1 MTVTASEAVMALAVA
16 VETWGGKRRTPP
28 AVDLYGSDGLTGC
41 ALEVLGLRDL
51 VPYAGRDHRAALW
64 HVCHTAPALGEA
76 LGAQA
81 RDLLSYAQE
90 LEVAGHPWHFCLA
103 RARGKLADLMIEQ
116 VLAEETTRADVA
128 PVTAE
133 QVTLPD
139 TVQVVHLARP
149 RDDGREPCPARSP
162 AIQLAANFA
171 VSFGCGEVAGHA
183 DLLGSPYHAWLL
195 TWG

>member
-1 MTVTASEAVMALAVA
+1 VTVTRQEAVMALAAA

-28 AVDLYGSDGLTGC
+28 AADLYGTDGLTGC

-51 VPYAGRDHRAALW
+51 VPHAGRDHRAALW

-81 RDLLSYAQE
+81 GDLLNYAQE
-90 LEVAGHPWHFCLA
+90 LEVAGHPWQFCLS
-103 RARGKLADLMIEQ
+103 RARSR
-116 VLAEETTRADVA
+116 LAEQAVVEEATRADVA

-139 TVQVVHLARP
+139 TVQVIRLARP
-149 RDDGREPCPARSP
+149 RDDGREPCPATSP
-162 AIQLAANFA
+162 AIQLAGNFA
-171 VSFGCGEVAGHA
+171 VSFGCGDVADHPA
-183 DLLGSPYHAWLL
+183 EQHAWLL
-195 TWG
+195 TWD